1 MKFIEEIEHAIGCT
15 PGSPCTLNAFLA
27 DYIKEVFLGRHHMM
41 VAASIES
48 ATKSVD
54 AWRAITN
61 PELMRGLGLSRPLL
75 QVPQPYVIF
84 PTLLLG
90 FSIVKVE
97 IPLL

>member
-1 MKFIEEIEHAIGCT
+1 
-15 PGSPCTLNAFLA
+15 
-27 DYIKEVFLGRHHMM
+27 MM

-75 QVPQPYVIF
+75 QVCQPYVIF
-84 PTLLLG
+84 PTLRLG
-90 FSIVKVE
+90 VSVAKEKTTSVV
-97 IPLL
+97 